1 MLRQEKLDYARRAAA
16 DGMVL
21 LKNDNGT
28 LPISHDSKI
37 ALFGTTSYRGFRMGW
52 GSGDMMAQR
61 TVQIFE
67 GLKAA
72 GYSVNAEIEKIA
84 LDWVDAHAE
93 EYKGYNRE
101 WNKWVYRF
109 NEFDISDDD
118 IANAAKV
125 SDVAVITIGR
135 CSGEADDLKNE
146 EGFHKLHKEELDLIK
161 RVSSV
166 FSKVVLLLNV
176 CGVIDLTPIEALN
189 IDSIVDVSLCGE
201 QLGNSVADI
210 VSGKVN
216 PSGRLS
222 TTWAKKYEDYPT
234 REGIDTLVVPYNE
247 GIYVGYRYFDT
258 FGVEPRYPFG
268 YGLSYT
274 DFAMKSYDPQIEGPI
289 VDFCVEVENTGKVA
303 GREVV
308 QCYISA
314 PDGKMEKAYQELCA
328 YVKTDVIKPGEKE
341 EVVVSFDLTE
351 MACYCEKCAK
361 YVLEPG
367 KYVVR
372 VGNSSRNTKV
382 AFIINVEKLVVCS
395 VVSNRLVPEEGT
407 LNLLSKKDAT
417 PYTYDGEAEEI
428 ANAQVLELD
437 CDSVEPVICEKY
449 EDNMPKELVAKN
461 DGKLYTLEDVENNI
475 CDIEDVVAQF
485 SDEELSYM
493 LNGVIYSGSDA
504 NANVGSMSSKV
515 RGAAGEMWTSDKYKI
530 PTNACA
536 DGPSGVR
543 LAMFNTPESD
553 DSDIAKEVVSYPSG
567 TCLANSWDRD
577 AAYMLGVCVRDD
589 LEYTDI
595 EGWLAPGVNIHRNP
609 LNGRNFEYMSEDPL
623 LAGNIGAYITI
634 GVQYDEDGEPTGRYV
649 TIKHFACNNIEYER
663 GLSDSRASERALRE
677 IYLKPFQ
684 ITVTT
689 SAPLAVMTAYNKING
704 EFAATNFDLLNGI
717 LRGEWGYDGM
727 VMTDWNNAAV
737 PKRHAIAGNDLIMP
751 GCHRS
756 KILDGLKDGTL
767 PRADAQACAVR
778 ILLTI
783 LRSNFVIKR
792 RKNK

>member
-28 LPISHDSKI
+28 LPISLDSKI

-783 LRSNFVIKR
+783 LRSNFLIKR

>member
-28 LPISHDSKI
+28 LPISLDSKI

-189 IDSIVDVSLCGE
+189 IDSIVDISLCGE

-314 PDGKMEKAYQELCA
+314 PDGKMEKAYQELCS

-767 PRADAQACAVR
+767 PKADAQACAVR